1 MNCGKY
7 FVNKNFVY
15 QNNVF
20 LQYELFHKDEKAFI
34 FPYFQKLISWV
45 LRVYSLFL
53 FLFLLF

>member
-1 MNCGKY
+1 MNC
-7 FVNKNFVY
+7 KNFIY

-20 LQYELFHKDEKAFI
+20 LQYELFRKDENAFI

>member
-1 MNCGKY
+1 MNC
-7 FVNKNFVY
+7 KNFIY

-20 LQYELFHKDEKAFI
+20 LQYELFHKDENAFI